1 MSDDVEQLIDALRPF
16 VRQCR
21 LSPELDFDEVVEA
34 RDALLLYPFVGLTT
48 GLTRRLQRRRPLL
61 AGFGHGGHSLFIG
74 GQLLVSHLDFDG
86 EFCCDA

>member
-34 RDALLLYPFVGLTT
+34 RDVLLLHPFVGLTIR
-48 GLTRRLQRRRPLL
+48 LTRRLQRLGRYWLGSAMAVIR
-61 AGFGHGGHSLFIG
+61 SLSE
-74 GQLLVSHLDFDG
+74 VSRSCLT
-86 EFCCDA
+86 

>member
-34 RDALLLYPFVGLTT
+34 RDALLLHPFVGLTIR
-48 GLTRRLQRRRPLL
+48 LTRRLQRLGRYWLGSAMAVIR
-61 AGFGHGGHSLFIG
+61 SLSE
-74 GQLLVSHLDFDG
+74 VSRSCLT
-86 EFCCDA
+86 

>member
-34 RDALLLYPFVGLTT
+34 RDVLLLHPFVGLTIR
-48 GLTRRLQRRRPLL
+48 LTRRLQRLRPLL

-74 GQLLVSHLDFDG
+74 GQPLVSHLDLDG
-86 EFCCDA
+86 EFWRDA